1 MGIWTGKIVDRS
13 REWIEK
19 ANNITPKTTQINT
32 STMKE
37 KQYGIGGGC
46 NA

>member
-19 ANNITPKTTQINT
+19 ANNITPKTTKYNA
-32 STMKE
+32 SAMKE
-37 KQYGIGGGC
+37 KQYGTGGER
-46 NA
+46 NV

>member
-19 ANNITPKTTQINT
+19 ANNITPKTTQIKHIRNE
-32 STMKE
+32 E
-37 KQYGIGGGC
+37 KTVRHWGWT
-46 NA
+46 